1 MIVQLS
7 CDGHMTLEGLHIPE
21 TMHAV
26 LYHPSSGQIY
36 LAPGQD
42 PSHSDDD
49 ITQYMQHS
57 LLWPMASLLSSITFT
72 SIQPLCFHP
81 DLLPS
86 KPTTCRHKHPW
97 LIPMKIS
104 YHPCIVFTGPVLW
117 TSKSLA
123 TQHNP
128 IGRDWT
134 SGCGCINLSMCWL
147 PVAIF

>member
-1 MIVQLS
+1 MKRKRVGTLRSQVHWLGGLPTQWLRWCMIVQLS

-81 DLLPS
+81 DLLLS
-86 KPTTCRHKHPW
+86 ELTTHGEKHPQ
-97 LIPMKIS
+97 LNSKKFG
-104 YHPCIVFTGPVLW
+104 YCPCL
-117 TSKSLA
+117 L
-123 TQHNP
+123 
-128 IGRDWT
+128 
-134 SGCGCINLSMCWL
+134 
-147 PVAIF
+147 